1 MTVLQ
6 DLILSGRIVDLMLAL
21 IVIEIIAI
29 MALRR
34 ARGGAIATGPLLI
47 NIGAGA
53 SIMLAL
59 RASLTDSGWPWI
71 AAFLLAS
78 LLFHAADL
86 VQRWQPP
93 ANR

>member
-6 DLILSGRIVDLMLAL
+6 DLILSGRIVDLMLAF

-34 ARGGAIATGPLLI
+34 ARGGAIPTAPLLI

-59 RASLTDSGWPWI
+59 RAALTDAGWPWI

-78 LLFHAADL
+78 LFFHVADL
-86 VQRWQPP
+86 RQRWQPL
-93 ANR
+93 ADR